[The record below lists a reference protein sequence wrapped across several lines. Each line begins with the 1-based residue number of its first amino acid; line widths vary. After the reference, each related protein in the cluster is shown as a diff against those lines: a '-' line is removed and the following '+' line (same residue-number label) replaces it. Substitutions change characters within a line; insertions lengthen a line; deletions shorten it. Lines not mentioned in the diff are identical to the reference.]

1 MAVSPTPHLFT
12 VKDYHRM
19 AQADVFAPDERLELV
34 DGKVLE
40 LAPIGSRHA
49 ACVKRLG
56 RMFTLLLGERALVGI
71 QDPVE
76 LSDVSEP
83 QPDVALLRPR
93 ADFYAAAH
101 PGASD
106 VLLLVEV
113 SESTAQYDRTTKL
126 PLYLAAGVPEV
137 WVVDLNAEVLHVAI
151 PTGTRVVSRGESLA
165 PGAFP
170 DVVLEVAAIVG

>member
-1 MAVSPTPHLFT
+1 
-12 VKDYHRM
+12 M

-34 DGKVLE
+34 DGKVFE

-56 RMFTLLLGERALVGI
+56 RSFTLLLGERAIVGI
-71 QDPVE
+71 QDPIE
-76 LSDVSEP
+76 LSDLSEP

-93 ADFYAAAH
+93 PDFYAAGH
-101 PGASD
+101 PRPSD
-106 VLLLVEV
+106 ILLLVEEA
-113 SESTAQYDRTTKL
+113 ESTVQYDRTAKA
-126 PLYLAAGVPEV
+126 PLYVAAGVPEV
-137 WVVDLNAEVLHVAI
+137 WVVDLSAEVVHVA
-151 PTGTRVVSRGESLA
+151 TASGTRLVRRGESLA